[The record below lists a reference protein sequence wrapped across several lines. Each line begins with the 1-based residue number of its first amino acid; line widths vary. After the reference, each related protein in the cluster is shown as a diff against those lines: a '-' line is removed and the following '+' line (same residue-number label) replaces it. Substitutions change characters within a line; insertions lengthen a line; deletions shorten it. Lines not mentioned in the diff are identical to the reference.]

1 MRLGHAIELLRTTDH
16 KLAAI
21 AAEVGFSSA
30 PYMSAVFQRELNRSP
45 GSFRT
50 KQRD

>member
-1 MRLGHAIELLRTTDH
+1 MRVEYAMELLRTTDS
-16 KLAAI
+16 KLSAI

-45 GSFRT
+45 GSFR
-50 KQRD
+50 R